1 MLRKT
6 KIIATLGPACA
17 SPEGVDELVGA
28 GMDVA
33 RLNFSHGTY
42 ESHRQFAEW
51 VRRASER
58 HQRAVALLQDIQG
71 PRIRVGS
78 FAGGAVAL
86 ADDQEL
92 QLRHGDHE
100 AVHGEL
106 YIDHLDAA
114 VGLEAGH
121 RVLLADGLVPL
132 EVVDVSGD
140 SVRARVLEG
149 GTVADH
155 KGVSFPDTRLDLPPV
170 SGKDQRDLEFGLEE
184 LEVDLVAASFVTS
197 GSDVSTVRK
206 LAGGRPVVAKIER
219 ALAYAHLDDILLE
232 ASGAMVARGDLG
244 VELSLER
251 IPLVQKDI
259 LRRTNEAGRI
269 SITATE
275 MLESMTNSPRPTR
288 AEVADVANAV
298 LDGTDVVMLSA
309 ETAVGKFPAR
319 SVKVMDIVVSEVESG
334 TDYAGRGVDFLRQ
347 EQPFPSAVAKA
358 CVEAAESLELPAILA
373 FTESGSTARLIS
385 KYRPG
390 APIVAFTAVTAAY
403 RQMALYWGVK
413 PLMLERL
420 TTTDDMIQ
428 RAARA
433 AVDHGI
439 VQEGDGVAMVAGIP
453 PNEAA
458 STNILKLHVVG
469 SETGGTPRR

>member
-1 MLRKT
+1 
-6 KIIATLGPACA
+6 
-17 SPEGVDELVGA
+17 
-28 GMDVA
+28 
-33 RLNFSHGTY
+33 
-42 ESHRQFAEW
+42 
-51 VRRASER
+51 
-58 HQRAVALLQDIQG
+58 
-71 PRIRVGS
+71 
-78 FAGGAVAL
+78 
-86 ADDQEL
+86 
-92 QLRHGDHE
+92 
-100 AVHGEL
+100 
-106 YIDHLDAA
+106 
-114 VGLEAGH
+114 
-121 RVLLADGLVPL
+121 
-132 EVVDVSGD
+132 
-140 SVRARVLEG
+140 
-149 GTVADH
+149 
-155 KGVSFPDTRLDLPPV
+155 
-170 SGKDQRDLEFGLEE
+170 
-184 LEVDLVAASFVTS
+184 
-197 GSDVSTVRK
+197 
-206 LAGGRPVVAKIER
+206 VAKIER

-275 MLESMTNSPRPTR
+275 MLESMTNSPRHTR

-298 LDGTDVVMLSA
+298 LDGTDLVMLSA

-334 TDYAGRGVDFLRQ
+334 TDYAERGVDFLRQ

-358 CVEAAESLELPAILA
+358 CVEAAESLDLPAILA

-385 KYRPG
+385 KYRPA
-390 APIVAFTAVTAAY
+390 APIVAFTAVPATY

-420 TTTDDMIQ
+420 ITTDDMIQ

-433 AVDHGI
+433 AIEHGI
-439 VQEGDGVAMVAGIP
+439 VKEGDGVAMVAGIP